1 MAIIKGTKKILKSDI
16 PDSPEWFTPII
27 SILNEFLDTVIGA
40 LRGKLTF
47 KDNFYSEIKEFVF
60 THGVEMS
67 ISTSIPTY
75 EGVIILK
82 TPNDDNA
89 DTVVTGYK
97 VRQIKTDVLGITINF
112 AGAGTTTGSVRILI
126 LG

>member
-1 MAIIKGTKKILKSDI
+1 MAIIKGTKKILRSDI
-16 PDSPEWFTPII
+16 PDAPDWFSPIM

-47 KDNFYSEIKEFVF
+47 RDNFYSEVKELEF
-60 THGVEMS
+60 THGVEVI
-67 ISTSIPTY
+67 ISTKMPTY

-82 TPNDDNA
+82 TPNNDLA
-89 DTVVTGYK
+89 ATIVVGHK
-97 VRQIKTDVLGITINF
+97 VRQIKPNTLGITINF
-112 AGAGTTTGSVRILI
+112 AGAGTTTGKVSFLI